1 MKHCTQC
8 NGTPIVALGLCS
20 KCYESQRYAPK
31 RSLSDKRVNN
41 IRCFI
46 KTPQSGDI
54 VRVYFE
60 DGQIK
65 HAVAVGLIKR
75 KNDRQ
80 RVKVKLIK
88 KDFNLNDVDFCFD
101 SKRVKLIK

>member
-1 MKHCTQC
+1 MKHCTKC
-8 NGTPIVALGLCS
+8 NATPVVALGLCS

-46 KTPQSGDI
+46 KTPKAGDI
-54 VRVYFE
+54 IRVYLE

-75 KNDRQ
+75 NGERQ
-80 RVKVKLIK
+80 RVKARLID
-88 KDFNLNDVDFCFD
+88 KDYSLNDVDFCFD
-101 SKRVKLIK
+101 EKRVKLIK